1 MIDSCS
7 PSKLDPGLAPT
18 NSKPRLLRTSTMKSD
33 AGCSM
38 IRELSCGGGGAVSA
52 DSCTLPGDAG
62 TDRVGAAAGG
72 CGSADAAGAVFA
84 TSAAAPI
91 AAPFRNRR
99 RLVNLVIC
107 SSRNLVIY
115 CSL

>member
-18 NSKPRLLRTSTMKSD
+18 YSKPRLLMTSTMKSD

-38 IRELSCGGGGAVSA
+38 IRELSRGGGGAVSA
-52 DSCTLPGDAG
+52 DSCTLPGDWG
-62 TDRVGAAAGG
+62 TDRVGAGAGD
-72 CGSADAAGAVFA
+72 CGSAAVAGAAFA
-84 TSAAAPI
+84 TSAAAPT

-99 RLVNLVIC
+99 LPTDCWVLRMR
-107 SSRNLVIY
+107 SP
-115 CSL
+115 